1 VRHTPGMPPADQS
14 LRSVLDALEDAGELR
29 RIPEPVSLR
38 YELSAMLAASDGG
51 PALLFKSVDGSQ
63 MPVVGN
69 LLVSRERIAAAL
81 GTTVAGLQ
89 ERMLGALAAPVAP
102 LEVAEAPCQQ
112 VVVDDPDLGR
122 LPVPWFFEH
131 ETGPYVTAGAIVA
144 RGVGGSDR
152 GAANLSIARVKP
164 LGGSRAMVGIA
175 PNHHLAVLGRRAA
188 ERGETLPIA
197 VTIGNHPAVLL
208 AACLYL
214 ELGDDELWHAG
225 GLLGEPVRVAR
236 TADGLAVPAEC
247 EIVLEG
253 RLDYG
258 ELVPEGLVS
267 EFHGMYEDY
276 GSSPVVTFQRMTMRR
291 DAIYQAIEPG
301 RHREHVL
308 LGGVAIAAG
317 LMAELRRVLPA
328 VRAVAVPEGGA
339 GRLSAVIALDRS
351 ARPGSA
357 QRAMFAVWASVSLI
371 RTVTV
376 VDDDVDPWDHEQV
389 EWARTAYA
397 RPDRDL
403 LIVPGGAAD
412 RAEPLELHGRVAKL
426 GIDATRKQADRA
438 DHRPA
443 APPAEAVAAARR
455 RLENDQA
462 PAPSAPHGS
471 GSSNRTPARSAAN
484 RAPSSSPST
493 SP

>member
-1 VRHTPGMPPADQS
+1 MRDQS
-14 LRSVLDALEDAGELR
+14 LRSVLAAFEAAGQLR
-29 RIPEPVSLR
+29 RIAEPVALR
-38 YELSAMLAASDGG
+38 HELSALLAASDGG
-51 PALLFKSVDGSQ
+51 PALLFESIDGTQ
-63 MPVVGN
+63 IPVVGN
-69 LLVSRERIAAAL
+69 LLISRERIAMAL
-81 GTTVAGLQ
+81 GTTVDGIQ
-89 ERMLGALAAPVAP
+89 ERMLGALAKPIAPV
-102 LEVAEAPCQQ
+102 EVADAPCQQ
-112 VVVDDPDLGR
+112 VVVDDPDLAQ

-144 RGVGGSDR
+144 RGVGGSES

-175 PNHHLAVLGRRAA
+175 PNHHLAVLGRRAQ

-225 GLLGEPVRVAR
+225 GLFGEGVRIGR
-236 TADGLAVPAEC
+236 TAEGLAVPAEC

-258 ELVPEGLVS
+258 ELVPEGPVS
-267 EFHGMYEDY
+267 EFHGMYEEY
-276 GSSPVVTFQRMTMRR
+276 GSSPVATFQRLTMRR
-291 DAIYQAIEPG
+291 DPIYQAIEPG

-317 LMAELRRVLPA
+317 LMAELSRVVPA
-328 VRAVAVPEGGA
+328 VRAVAVPGGGA
-339 GRLSAVIALDRS
+339 GRLSAVVALDPS

-376 VDDDVDPWDHEQV
+376 VDADVDPWDHEQV

-412 RAEPLELHGRVAKL
+412 RAEPLELGGRVAKL
-426 GIDATRKQADRA
+426 GIDATRKTADRA
-438 DHRPA
+438 EHRLA
-443 APPAEAVAAARR
+443 APPAEAIAAARR
-455 RLENDQA
+455 RLDSE
-462 PAPSAPHGS
+462 
-471 GSSNRTPARSAAN
+471 R
-484 RAPSSSPST
+484 
-493 SP
+493 